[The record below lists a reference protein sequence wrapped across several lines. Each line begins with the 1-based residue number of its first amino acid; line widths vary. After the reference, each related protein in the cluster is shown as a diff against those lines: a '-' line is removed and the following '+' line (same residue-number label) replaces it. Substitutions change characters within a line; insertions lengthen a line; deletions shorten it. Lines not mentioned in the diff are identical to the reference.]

1 MKFVCQICGYI
12 YDEAK
17 EGTAFADLPDS
28 WVCPLCKAAKSAF
41 KCIGCG
47 ACAEACPSGAI
58 SIVPAEYPPQQAK
71 DERVVALANQLIKSK
86 VQQEKIAE
94 RIANET
100 ELDGLSR
107 LAAAIAK
114 SSRLVAEDI
123 SRESGYMLPQS
134 KNAHDRLK
142 EWLEHPAS
150 EEFPR
155 EAARKLL
162 DNIKC
167 NE

>member
-58 SIVPAEYPPQQAK
+58 SIVPTEYPPQQAK
-71 DERVVALANQLIKSK
+71 DERVMALANQLIKSK

-100 ELDGLSR
+100 ELDGLYR
-107 LAAAIAK
+107 LAPLLPNPAVWWQRISVGNPDICFLRAK
-114 SSRLVAEDI
+114 ILMTD
-123 SRESGYMLPQS
+123 
-134 KNAHDRLK
+134 
-142 EWLEHPAS
+142 
-150 EEFPR
+150 
-155 EAARKLL
+155 
-162 DNIKC
+162 
-167 NE
+167 